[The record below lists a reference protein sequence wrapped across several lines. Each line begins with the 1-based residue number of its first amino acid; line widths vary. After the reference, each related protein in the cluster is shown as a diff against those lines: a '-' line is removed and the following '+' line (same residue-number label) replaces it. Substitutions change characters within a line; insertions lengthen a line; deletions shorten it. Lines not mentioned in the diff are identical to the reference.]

1 LKELKIKLLSIEY
14 QCKNKKGLGMNY
26 ILKITELLEKNL
38 SERAFK
44 LWNGIQGRL
53 PNIFEQPT
61 SSTGKYHKKLN
72 GEVPTQGEHVY
83 HMLYSASK
91 VMSMFGVNLKS
102 TRSDSML
109 LAIALHDSVK
119 YGLNGFRKFTD
130 NTHDKNMG
138 DIIQQNK
145 ETFLKLFSEEEFNVM
160 EEAVR
165 FHSGRWSTDVP
176 KNKPFTFKDY
186 NPETMFVHMLDMFS
200 THDLIQTDVREDDSR
215 NKQNSNTRTP
225 TLVPPLCNE
234 CGDKQVS
241 SSASN

>member
-1 LKELKIKLLSIEY
+1 
-14 QCKNKKGLGMNY
+14 MNY
-26 ILKITELLEKNL
+26 IERITEFLEKNL
-38 SERAFK
+38 SERSFK

-53 PNIFEQPT
+53 PKTFELPT

-72 GEVPTQGEHVY
+72 GEIPTQGEHVY
-83 HMLYSASK
+83 QLLYSASK
-91 VMSMFGVNLKS
+91 IMKMFGYELKS
-102 TRSDSML
+102 SKSDSLL

-119 YGLNGFRKFTD
+119 YGMNGFRKFTD
-130 NTHDKNMG
+130 NTHDKNMA
-138 DIIQQNK
+138 DILHQNK

-186 NPETMFVHMLDMFS
+186 NPETMFVHMLDMLS
-200 THDLIQTDVREDDSR
+200 TADVLQTDVREDDSS
-215 NKQNSNTRTP
+215 NKQNSDTRTP
-225 TLVPPLCNE
+225 TLVPPLCDE
-234 CGDKQVS
+234 CGDQQIS